1 MTTTTTT
8 DPIPTSDTVTMGFLR
23 KAITRVF
30 ASSAR
35 RRGVGALGEGIDG
48 RRQLVAGL
56 VDLLLDG
63 IGIAVHHVLSSKF
76 SSRPLPACVA
86 RRTTLDQ

>member
-8 DPIPTSDTVTMGFLR
+8 DPIPTSDTVTMGFLEEGDHPSFCVVGE
-23 KAITRVF
+23 A
-30 ASSAR
+30 A
-35 RRGVGALGEGIDG
+35 GVGALGEGIDG